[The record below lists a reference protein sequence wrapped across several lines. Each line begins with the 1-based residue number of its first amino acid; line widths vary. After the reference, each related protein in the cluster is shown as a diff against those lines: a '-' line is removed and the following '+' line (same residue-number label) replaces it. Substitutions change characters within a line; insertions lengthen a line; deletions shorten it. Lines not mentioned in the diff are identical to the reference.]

1 MNLPQRIFRTL
12 IASAAALVFALTP
25 TGDARAAADGPEASS
40 DEMPIRVI
48 QRRPNL
54 RTGRFEV
61 IAMGGGGL
69 SDTMFNHAA
78 VTGSGR
84 YHINE
89 FWSLAAGYSH
99 HIGETS
105 SLFDEVTD
113 RFELFPE
120 RSIVEWSAGLDIG
133 WTPVFGK
140 FALVE
145 SYIIHFDMTLILGG
159 SAVVTSRSP
168 EPKFGGSA
176 GVSMRLYLSPWLALT
191 GEVRDQVYVE
201 SYNAGDELV
210 NHVLA
215 QAGFSVFFPF
225 EYAYKYPR

>member
-1 MNLPQRIFRTL
+1 MYLPHRTL
-12 IASAAALVFALTP
+12 RTLALAASVLLASLVPLEDAHAA
-25 TGDARAAADGPEASS
+25 GDDPSAS
-40 DEMPIRVI
+40 ENVPIRVI

-54 RTGRFEV
+54 RTGRLE
-61 IAMGGGGL
+61 ISALGGGGL

-84 YHINE
+84 YHLNE
-89 FWSLAAGYSH
+89 FWSIAGNYSH
-99 HIGETS
+99 HFGQTS
-105 SLFDEVTD
+105 ALFDEVTD

-120 RSIVEWSAGLDIG
+120 RSIVEWSAGVDVG

-145 SYIIHFDMTLILGG
+145 TYIMHFDMSVLLGG
-159 SAVVTSRSP
+159 AAVVTSRSP
-168 EPKFGGSA
+168 DPKFGGSLGLA
-176 GVSMRLYLSPWLALT
+176 MRLYLKPWLALS
-191 GEVRDQVYVE
+191 GEVRDQIYLE

-215 QAGFSVFFPF
+215 QAGFSIFFPF